1 MYWGSE
7 TYPVPLAVT
16 LTRFSVLL
24 IPNTQTQ
31 HHSGNK
37 SASARREPK
46 EVYGEDAGGLEQMID
61 AHQYRGKQIQL
72 EATVKVRVIGTGNQA
87 HLWLRVNGKNGDSS
101 CFDADLDHP
110 IVVNGWRYFQ
120 RRCHVDE
127 NAETIEYGLALV
139 GAGEAS
145 LDDVSLRVVRPSVR
159 K

>member
-1 MYWGSE
+1 
-7 TYPVPLAVT
+7 
-16 LTRFSVLL
+16 
-24 IPNTQTQ
+24 
-31 HHSGNK
+31 
-37 SASARREPK
+37 
-46 EVYGEDAGGLEQMID
+46 MID

-127 NAETIEYGLALV
+127 NAETIEYGPALV